1 MAAVTTFATIVQ
13 LILGLEPEE
22 AQLIAALI
30 NKMHKPKVPTADQ
43 AIQDATTQVNNSS
56 SSS

>member
-22 AQLIAALI
+22 AQLISALI
-30 NKMHKPKVPTADQ
+30 NKMHKAKVPTADQ
-43 AIQDATTQVNNSS
+43 AIQQATTQVNNPPTS
-56 SSS
+56 